1 MSPIAGRKCFVTC
14 GQSAERLSEVIR
26 KMTRAP
32 HSADIACVALS
43 SQLCSFYAIRY
54 IFGATNS

>member
-14 GQSAERLSEVIR
+14 GQSAERLSEGDPKV
-26 KMTRAP
+26 TRAP
-32 HSADIACVALS
+32 HTADITCMALS
-43 SQLCSFYAIRY
+43 SQLCSFYAPRY